1 VGALLALL
9 LTRNALDVI
18 GLIGIILLI
27 GIVKKNA
34 IMMIDFALDAERRE
48 GKSPVDAIYEA
59 CLLRFRP
66 IMMTTMAAMLG
77 ALPLALDRGTGSEL
91 HRPLGITIVGGLMVS
106 QALTLF
112 TTPVVYLYMDRV
124 QQWARRLRGRAARP
138 FAPRFDQA

>member
-1 VGALLALL
+1 
-9 LTRNALDVI
+9 
-18 GLIGIILLI
+18 
-27 GIVKKNA
+27 VKKNA
-34 IMMIDFALDAERRE
+34 IMMIDFALEAERGE

-59 CLLRFRP
+59 CMLRFRP

-112 TTPVVYLYMDRV
+112 TTPVVYVYMDRV
-124 QQWARRLRGRAARP
+124 QLWARRMRGRPAQPLNPELGEA
-138 FAPRFDQA
+138 